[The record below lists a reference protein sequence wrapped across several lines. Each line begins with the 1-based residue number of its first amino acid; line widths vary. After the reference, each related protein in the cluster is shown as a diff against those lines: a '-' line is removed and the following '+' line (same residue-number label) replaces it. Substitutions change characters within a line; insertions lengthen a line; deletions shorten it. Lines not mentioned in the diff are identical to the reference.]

1 MTSPSPSSASLT
13 TPRGL
18 SVKLRAVTMTFGEGE
33 SEVRALRGVDLH
45 ISAGQFVVVRGR
57 SGSGKTT
64 LFHLIAGLR
73 HPTSGSIHL
82 DTHEISSMSE
92 AASARFRRRNVGLV
106 YQFFN
111 LVPILDVSE
120 NVAVP
125 MLLDGRR
132 LRDVQADVDALLE
145 RLEVMHRK
153 SHPVSKL
160 SGGEMQRVAIAR
172 ALIARPGLL
181 LADEPTGNLDEI
193 NAARVLEMIATLSR
207 ERGTTVLLMTHD
219 PAASERADR
228 VIHLRDGQIERDTAP
243 AAPA

>member
-1 MTSPSPSSASLT
+1 MSHTWPTASIV

-18 SVKLRAVTMTFGEGE
+18 AVDLRGATMTFGEGDAQI
-33 SEVRALRGVDLH
+33 RALRGIDLH
-45 ISAGQFVVVRGR
+45 VPAGQFVVVRGR

-73 HPTSGSIHL
+73 QPTAGIVRLGSA
-82 DTHEISSMSE
+82 EISSMGE
-92 AASARFRRRNVGLV
+92 AESARFRRHHVGLV

-125 MLLDGRR
+125 LLLDGRR
-132 LRDVQADVDALLE
+132 LRDVQPDVDALLE
-145 RLEVMHRK
+145 RLGVMHRK
-153 SHPVSKL
+153 HHSVGKL

-181 LADEPTGNLDEI
+181 LADEPTGNLDEL
-193 NAARVLEMIATLSR
+193 NAARVLELIAALCR
-207 ERGTTVLLMTHD
+207 ELGATIVLMTHD
-219 PAASERADR
+219 PGASERADR
-228 VIHLRDGQIERDTAP
+228 VIHLRDGQIERDTEVG
-243 AAPA
+243 

>member
-1 MTSPSPSSASLT
+1 MT

-18 SVKLRAVTMTFGEGE
+18 AVDLRSVTMTFGEGE
-33 SEVRALRGVDLH
+33 SAVHALRGVDLH
-45 ISAGQFVVVRGR
+45 VPPGQFLVVRGR

-73 HPTSGSIHL
+73 HPTSGSIKL
-82 DTHEISSMSE
+82 DSHEISSMSE
-92 AASARFRRRNVGLV
+92 AASARFRRRNLGLV

-120 NVAVP
+120 NVAVS
-125 MLLDGRR
+125 LLLEGRR
-132 LRDVQADVDALLE
+132 LRDVQPEVDTLLE
-145 RLEVMHRK
+145 RLDVIHRK
-153 SHPVSKL
+153 KHPVAKL

-193 NAARVLEMIATLSR
+193 NAARVLELISALCR

-219 PAASERADR
+219 PGASERADR
-228 VIHLRDGQIERDTAP
+228 VIHVRDGQIERDTATG
-243 AAPA
+243 